1 MGVQGG
7 PVCRWAT
14 VIENLEDLNVDE
26 VISQFDVTREQV
38 EAVLKFVA
46 EICAPKS
53 RPVLP
58 CLTTVRRRDCPAA
71 PVGHSVHTV
80 QARGWDTLS
89 NGDLL
94 NGARRM

>member
-1 MGVQGG
+1 VGVQGG

-26 VISQFDVTREQV
+26 VISQFDVTHEQV

-58 CLTTVRRRDCPAA
+58 LFDHCTPK
-71 PVGHSVHTV
+71 G
-80 QARGWDTLS
+80 LS
-89 NGDLL
+89 R
-94 NGARRM
+94 GARRAQRPHGASPRLGIHSATVTC